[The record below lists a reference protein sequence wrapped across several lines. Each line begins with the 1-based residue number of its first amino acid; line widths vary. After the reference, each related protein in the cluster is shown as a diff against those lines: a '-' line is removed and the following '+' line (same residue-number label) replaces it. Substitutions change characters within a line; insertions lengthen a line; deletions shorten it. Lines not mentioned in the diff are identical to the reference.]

1 MDKSSSFA
9 HKEMSIFASVM
20 IKIGENFLFCL
31 SSCAVLHFKDQIFP
45 ICKEGDLTLCF
56 HWGFSRAQYIDTLSW
71 FNAVFTYRDHGSEP
85 ILWPWVSSRCQ

>member
-9 HKEMSIFASVM
+9 HKEMSIFALVM

-45 ICKEGDLTLCF
+45 TCKEGDLTLCF
-56 HWGFSRAQYIDTLSW
+56 H
-71 FNAVFTYRDHGSEP
+71 
-85 ILWPWVSSRCQ
+85 